1 MYDVKVTKQ
10 KFFVVVVERINLL
23 INAEKDAWILG
34 RVYNMSAVLN
44 MLHQKLLIF
53 TFADTNNTVYIVMKI
68 SS

>member
-23 INAEKDAWILG
+23 INGEKDAWILG